1 MTAKSRRRK
10 AARTPRKSLG
20 PWDGTSARPSP
31 KAAPKPRNEAPSTGN
46 DDTSQE

>member
-10 AARTPRKSLG
+10 AARRPRKVLG
-20 PWDGTSARPSP
+20 PWDGTAARPAKKSQP
-31 KAAPKPRNEAPSTGN
+31 DTD